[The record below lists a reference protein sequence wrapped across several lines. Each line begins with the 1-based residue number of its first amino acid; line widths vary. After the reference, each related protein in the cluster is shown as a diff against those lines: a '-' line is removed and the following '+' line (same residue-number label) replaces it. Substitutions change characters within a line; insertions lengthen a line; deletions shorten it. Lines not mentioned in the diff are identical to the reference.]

1 MDDGF
6 DRTVIVRSLT
16 AISIRPIALE
26 AHTTSTRTT
35 MRHSSLNVCC
45 RRLGEVPERGESRP
59 AQKGRYIYGTDRHS
73 IRCCCPHHM
82 NVHNPSSGGRH
93 ASS

>member
-1 MDDGF
+1 
-6 DRTVIVRSLT
+6 
-16 AISIRPIALE
+16 
-26 AHTTSTRTT
+26 

-59 AQKGRYIYGTDRHS
+59 VQRYGYGGELS
-73 IRCCCPHHM
+73 AVIPFAAAVHM
-82 NVHNPSSGGRH
+82 NVHPSSGGRH

>member
-1 MDDGF
+1 
-6 DRTVIVRSLT
+6 
-16 AISIRPIALE
+16 
-26 AHTTSTRTT
+26 

-59 AQKGRYIYGTDRHS
+59 VQEGRERYGYGGGV
-73 IRCCCPHHM
+73 IPFAAAVHM